1 MALILL
7 LLSGAGLTL
16 ITLSLLHPRLPK
28 QTNFAGRNIPTSAGL
43 VFIPIILI
51 MLLLQALGIIDPRDG
66 GVAYLV
72 YSLVAGVVGFAD
84 DVWGGPAD
92 RGFRG
97 HLGELAKGR
106 VTTGMV
112 KVVVLGFG
120 ALVVGGLILGFGVAA
135 LFAGV
140 ILAGSVNL
148 ANLLDVR
155 PGRTLKF
162 IGVFAVVL
170 LFFAP
175 YGAVLAV
182 TGLLGGA
189 VALFYFD
196 LKGRIMLGDAGAA
209 IFGAVPGYLVVVDGP
224 GLAWWVAAGII
235 LGLTALA
242 EVSSIS
248 RFVQEVGALRWFDD
262 WGRGR

>member
-1 MALILL
+1 MALTLL
-7 LLSGAGLTL
+7 LISGATLTL
-16 ITLSLLHPRLPK
+16 ITLRLLYPYLPK

-43 VFIPIILI
+43 VFIPIILLV
-51 MLLLQALGIIDPRDG
+51 LLFQVSGFVGLGSE

-72 YSLVAGVVGFAD
+72 YSLVAGIVGFAD
-84 DVWGGPAD
+84 DVWGRTSA

-120 ALVVGGLILGFGVAA
+120 ALVVGVVIWGFGTVA
-135 LFAGV
+135 LFAGI

-162 IGVFAVVL
+162 IGIFAIVL
-170 LFFAP
+170 LVFAP
-175 YGAVLAV
+175 YEAVLAV
-182 TGLLGGA
+182 AGVLGGA

-196 LKGRIMLGDAGAA
+196 LKGRIMLGDTGAA

-224 GLAWWVAAGII
+224 DLSWLLAVAVI

-248 RFVQEVGALRWFDD
+248 RFIQEVGALRWFDD